1 MRNEAGDIVQDQDE
15 GSAREWK
22 DKAKVAGSAAWDA
35 TKATYQEIQDRTT
48 ACSRATDQAI
58 RENVYVSLGIAFGTG
73 LLLGLLITDRRSDD
87 E

>member
-15 GSAREWK
+15 GSVREWK
-22 DKAKVAGSAAWDA
+22 DKAKVAGTAAWDA
-35 TKATYQEIQDRTT
+35 TKATYQELQDRTA

-73 LLLGLLITDRRSDD
+73 LLLGLLLTDRGSDD